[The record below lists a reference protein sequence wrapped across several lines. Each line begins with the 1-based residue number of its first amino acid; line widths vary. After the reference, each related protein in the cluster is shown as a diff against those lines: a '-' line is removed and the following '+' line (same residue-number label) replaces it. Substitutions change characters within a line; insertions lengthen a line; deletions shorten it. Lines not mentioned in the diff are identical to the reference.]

1 MEDLLKGS
9 PCLVLLDMDST
20 FIQQEV
26 IDLLALHAG
35 VGAQVNAITE
45 KSMRGEIDFR
55 ASLTERV
62 ALLKGL
68 HVSVIQEVRA
78 EISLSVGAL
87 QMIDSLQAAGHKVGV
102 ISGGFEN
109 VIAPILESA
118 RVNYFRANTLEVEN
132 ELLTG
137 KTIGPIVD
145 RVAKA
150 EYLKELAAELTIPLE
165 RTVAIG
171 DGANDLGMMEIAG
184 LSIAFNAKPIVQA
197 AAMASIIDGD
207 LFHVIQIMEEH
218 FGTK

>member
-1 MEDLLKGS
+1 
-9 PCLVLLDMDST
+9 MDST

-26 IDLLALHAG
+26 IDLLAFHAG
-35 VGAQVNAITE
+35 VGAQVIAITE

-55 ASLTERV
+55 TSLSERV

-68 HVSVIQEVRA
+68 HVSVIQEVRS
-78 EISLSVGAL
+78 EISLSVGAQ
-87 QMIDSLQAAGHKVGV
+87 QMLDSLQAAGHKVGI

-109 VIAPILESA
+109 VIAPILENV
-118 RVNYFRANTLEVEN
+118 RVNYFRANTLEVKN

-150 EYLKELAAELTIPLE
+150 EYLKELAAELSIPLE

-197 AAMASIIDGD
+197 AATASIIDGD

>member
-1 MEDLLKGS
+1 
-9 PCLVLLDMDST
+9 MDST

-26 IDLLALHAG
+26 IDLLAFHAG
-35 VGAQVNAITE
+35 VGAEVIAITE

-55 ASLTERV
+55 TSLSERV

-68 HVSVIQEVRA
+68 HVSVIQEVRS
-78 EISLSVGAL
+78 EISLSVGAQ
-87 QMIDSLQAAGHKVGV
+87 QMVDSLQAAGHKVGI

-109 VIAPILESA
+109 VIAPILENV
-118 RVNYFRANTLEVEN
+118 RVNYFRANTLEVKN

-150 EYLKELAAELTIPLE
+150 EYLKELATELSIPLE

-197 AAMASIIDGD
+197 AATASIIDGD

>member
-1 MEDLLKGS
+1 
-9 PCLVLLDMDST
+9 MDST

-68 HVSVIQEVRA
+68 PVSVILEVRS

>member
-1 MEDLLKGS
+1 
-9 PCLVLLDMDST
+9 MDST

-26 IDLLALHAG
+26 IDLLAFHAG
-35 VGAQVNAITE
+35 VGAQVIAITE

-55 ASLTERV
+55 TSLSERV

-68 HVSVIQEVRA
+68 HVSVIQEVRS
-78 EISLSVGAL
+78 EISLSVGAQ
-87 QMIDSLQAAGHKVGV
+87 QMVDSLQAAGHKVGI

-109 VIAPILESA
+109 VIAPILENV
-118 RVNYFRANTLEVEN
+118 RVNYFRANTLEVKN

-150 EYLKELAAELTIPLE
+150 EYLKELATGLSIPLE

-184 LSIAFNAKPIVQA
+184 LSIAFNAKPIVQVA
-197 AAMASIIDGD
+197 ATASIIDGD

>member
-1 MEDLLKGS
+1 
-9 PCLVLLDMDST
+9 MDST
-20 FIQQEV
+20 FIRQEV
-26 IDLLALHAG
+26 IDLLAHHAG
-35 VGAQVNAITE
+35 VGAQVIAITE

-55 ASLTERV
+55 TSLTERV

-68 HVSVIQEVRA
+68 HVSVVQEVRS
-78 EISLSVGAL
+78 EISLSVGAQ
-87 QMIDSLQAAGHKVGV
+87 QMVDSLQAAGHQVGV

-109 VIAPILESA
+109 VIAPILENA
-118 RVNYFRANTLEVEN
+118 GVNYFRANTLEVKN

-150 EYLKELAAELTIPLE
+150 EYLKELAAELSIPLE

-197 AAMASIIDGD
+197 AATASIIDGD